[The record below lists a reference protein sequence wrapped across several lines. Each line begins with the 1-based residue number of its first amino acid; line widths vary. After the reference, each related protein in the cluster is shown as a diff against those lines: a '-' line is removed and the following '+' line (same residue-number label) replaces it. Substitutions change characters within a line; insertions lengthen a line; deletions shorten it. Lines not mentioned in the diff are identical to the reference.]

1 MNTQISNGVNDQN
14 NAQKFVCKNCGSESQ
29 GKAGTCCGAE
39 REEKKEA
46 NTCMACSCP
55 CDEHKEHTHK

>member
-1 MNTQISNGVNDQN
+1 MQNKNDQK
-14 NAQKFVCKNCGSESQ
+14 KFVCKSCGSESR

-46 NTCMACSCP
+46 GACLACSCP
-55 CDEHKEHTHK
+55 CDKHKEHTHK